1 MPTRAERHGLCI
13 LRAEPLPMSDP
24 GSFFRKVLPWAML
37 SLLLVLQGCITIEE
51 NYTFKKDG
59 SGAMEYVVDMSELAD
74 LMKGLP
80 GAKDKGDGMGK
91 LDLIENIAKLKA
103 ITGISKVKVKKEKDG
118 FIQRLSFRFT
128 DVAALNGALNEI
140 ISDSTGTGP
149 KEFFRWEGSTL
160 VARTKGRTKGMGN
173 SMGGGSEDSTGAEG
187 MLKMM
192 NARLAGGRLIMA
204 LAVGGEDRQLQ
215 AYGAS
220 LAQLAY
226 DDLNRIVGGSVLLGG
241 QAEVGPTRAVDIPGI
256 VNYDEESAVY
266 AFENTVLGGGTWWWG
281 PGAV

>member
-1 MPTRAERHGLCI
+1 
-13 LRAEPLPMSDP
+13 MSDP

-74 LMKGLP
+74 LMNGLP

-149 KEFFRWEGSTL
+149 KEFFRWDGSTL

-192 NARLAGGRLIMA
+192 KYKFDVRFAEEIAD
-204 LAVGGEDRQLQ
+204 VQ
-215 AYGAS
+215 AAEGMVKEPDGPKRMKLS
-220 LAQLAY
+220 T
-226 DDLNRIVGGSVLLGG
+226 DWSVLDQDSTALDMRF
-241 QAEVGPTRAVDIPGI
+241 T
-256 VNYDEESAVY
+256 
-266 AFENTVLGGGTWWWG
+266 LKK
-281 PGAV
+281 